1 LLGCSTPISDDEN
14 FDETNDNRAL
24 QQHEEPS
31 YSVPK
36 RLADLRNQLSNK
48 QYALTAAKE
57 ASAFD
62 ETVCIYSK

>member
-1 LLGCSTPISDDEN
+1 LYVVDLKEQLLGWSTPVSDDEN

-36 RLADLRNQLSNK
+36 RLADLRN
-48 QYALTAAKE
+48 
-57 ASAFD
+57 
-62 ETVCIYSK
+62 